1 MPPLDFS
8 CSVRCASLTLV
19 SVVAC
24 AVPASTHSTH
34 VEGSPT
40 DLSGAV
46 RVDAPAVADLRT
58 RLAEVLAWAEADES
72 AKIKLERYSRFV
84 SVLRAAGDSRDDEYR
99 HALKLI
105 AEATSERKDCVSIPL
120 EAMDA
125 LYRLGEPLA
134 YFQHHATHSFERPY
148 LSYQAMLICGRVP
161 DAERTNAFFR
171 AAQRARD
178 AGIPQAAFLESAA
191 RQARSVEFAQVHL
204 QGLQSL
210 ADRVESLGVSSLG
223 LPPPADDYPAAY
235 FEHTG
240 TRCDPL
246 TAWARNQL
254 AELSSQ
260 APVEVAQALLVTDLE
275 GHVENCSDAKVAEQI
290 LNGARDWLS
299 QFLAPESR
307 AIYVRDR
314 PLKVTQQR

>member
-1 MPPLDFS
+1 MARIKFGR
-8 CSVRCASLTLV
+8 SVRCASLALV
-19 SVVAC
+19 FVVAC
-24 AVPASTHSTH
+24 AVPAPTHSTH
-34 VEGSPT
+34 MEGPPA

-46 RVDAPAVADLRT
+46 RVEAPAVADLRA
-58 RLAEVLAWAEADES
+58 RLSEVLAWAEADES
-72 AKIKLERYSRFV
+72 AKIELERYSRFV
-84 SVLRAAGDSRDDEYR
+84 SVLRAAGDSRHDEYR

-105 AEATSERKDCVSIPL
+105 VEATSERQDCVSIPL

-125 LYRLGEPLA
+125 LYRLGEPLV
-134 YFQHHATHSFERPY
+134 YFQHHATDSFERPY

-161 DAERTNAFFR
+161 DAERTEAFFR
-171 AAQRARD
+171 AAERATD
-178 AGIPQAAFLESAA
+178 AGIPQATFLASAA
-191 RQARSVEFAQVHL
+191 QLARLVEFEQVHV
-204 QGLQSL
+204 QGLKNL

-235 FEHTG
+235 FEGTG

-246 TAWARNQL
+246 TAWSRNQL
-254 AELSSQ
+254 AELSSR
-260 APVEVAQALLVTDLE
+260 APVEVAQALLATDLE
-275 GHVENCSDAKVAEQI
+275 GYVENCSDAKAAEQI

-314 PLKVTQQR
+314 PLNVKQER